1 VVSRPDPTLA
11 AGAAEVRWA
20 PRVPPHLIRRLYET
34 DARGIVDGEQIDA
47 VGYALY
53 ARCRSILRATEAHAG
68 RVTCPRCEAT
78 VERREPFTRRRQVL
92 RCDACGWATTWG
104 AYFATYHRRLLRGGS
119 AVDAFGEFAER
130 FPAAQTPQ
138 ARMLAIDR
146 LLHSFHH
153 QLTGPTRPAGVNLI
167 EGSLAEVLA
176 FLDDLT
182 YGPEARGAPPTPTAD
197 RERRDLARTQLARAR
212 LGDRL
217 RHLRRGT
224 GLTGHQLGR
233 RVGKSQ
239 SRISQI
245 ETGRVTPSVAEVEG
259 IAVALGLAPDEID
272 ALVDQARRLPRGTL
286 G

>member
-1 VVSRPDPTLA
+1 VVSRTDPTLA

-20 PRVPPHLIRRLYET
+20 PRVAPHLIRRLYET
-34 DARGIVDGEQIDA
+34 DALGIVDGEQIDA
-47 VGYALY
+47 IGYALY

-78 VERREPFTRRRQVL
+78 VERREPLTRRRQVL

-119 AVDAFGEFAER
+119 AVDAFREFAER

-138 ARMLAIDR
+138 TRMLAIDR

-153 QLTGPTRPAGVNLI
+153 PLDGPTRPAGVNLI

-182 YGPEARGAPPTPTAD
+182 FGADARGAPPAPTAD
-197 RERRDLARTQLARAR
+197 RERRDVARPQLARAL

-217 RHLRRGT
+217 RHLRRAA

-233 RVGKSQ
+233 RIGKSQ

-245 ETGRVTPSVAEVEG
+245 ETGRVTPGGAEVER
-259 IAVALGLAPDEID
+259 IAVALGLDSDE
-272 ALVDQARRLPRGTL
+272 ASHLVDQARCLPRGRL